1 MREEKMT
8 DGGTE
13 FRRTSLSCGT
23 PFRTA
28 QSPTFGIV
36 NRIMRE
42 EKMTDG
48 GTEFRRTKEFL
59 KAITHP
65 LNGTSCMRLSGK
77 GFLEIRKHHIFA
89 QGNYAGQF
97 DITQKQS
104 SKRPINIQKHHH
116 MSSFYRRR
124 LPHWQPAEATYFV
137 TYRLSGSIPMEV
149 IKRIRAEYRA
159 EMERLH
165 EECAAALSMLPEQS
179 SGGQEMLLPE
189 QSSGGQGVSAK
200 LRSQLAAMLKKK
212 RYNAQKRQFKSWDN
226 FLDSN
231 LNGPYWLQNEA
242 VAQLNAD
249 AIRFYDGK
257 RYKLLAFCIMSNHIH
272 LLFTLLP
279 GAPPL
284 WKVMQDL
291 KKYTA
296 VHSNRLIGNE
306 GNKFW
311 EEESY
316 DHVVRDKEF
325 NRILAYILNNPVK
338 AGLVTN
344 WNDWPWTYCSVDL
357 LDGWQ

>member
-1 MREEKMT
+1 
-8 DGGTE
+8 
-13 FRRTSLSCGT
+13 
-23 PFRTA
+23 
-28 QSPTFGIV
+28 
-36 NRIMRE
+36 
-42 EKMTDG
+42 
-48 GTEFRRTKEFL
+48 
-59 KAITHP
+59 
-65 LNGTSCMRLSGK
+65 
-77 GFLEIRKHHIFA
+77 
-89 QGNYAGQF
+89 
-97 DITQKQS
+97 
-104 SKRPINIQKHHH
+104 

-149 IKRIRAEYRA
+149 IKRIRAEYQA
-159 EMERLH
+159 EMERLRA
-165 EECAAALSMLPEQS
+165 ECAAALSMLPEQS
-179 SGGQEMLLPE
+179 SGGQGVLLPE
-189 QSSGGQGVSAK
+189 GSFGGQGVPLPERSSGGQGVSAK

-212 RYNAQKRQFKSWDN
+212 RYDAQKRQFKSWDG

-231 LNGPYWLQNEA
+231 LNGPYWLQNEE

-316 DHVVRDKEF
+316 DHVVRDKAF

-344 WNDWPWTYCSVDL
+344 WNDWRWTYCSEDL
-357 LDGWQ
+357 LDSWQ